1 VNQFNLGMLVLRL
14 VFGLSLVAHGY
25 NKVFRGGK
33 LAGTARWF
41 EGIGMKWPMWQA
53 RLAASTEIG
62 SGLLLAAGL
71 LVPLAG
77 AGMIGLMVVAVVVAH
92 RKNGFF
98 IFNPGEGWEYC
109 AAIATAAWV
118 IATVGPGEWSL
129 DHAFDIEWT
138 GWSRAIVAGVLGVG
152 GAALQ
157 LAVSYRKPPV
167 KA

>member
-77 AGMIGLMVVAVVVAH
+77 AGMIGLMVVAIIVAH
-92 RKNGFF
+92 WKNGFF

-109 AAIATAAWV
+109 ASIATAAWV

-129 DHAFDIEWT
+129 DHGFDIEWT
-138 GWSRAIVAGVLGVG
+138 GWSRAIVAGALGVG
-152 GAALQ
+152 GALLQ
-157 LAVSYRKPPV
+157 LAVSYRRPPA